1 MLYVEIGL
9 PHTEFIPKKKLVV
22 PPRLLPDVSKMSARY
37 AGFETVSKWE
47 INALCDRLSKPKR
60 TNVSSQRQIP
70 CHSAHE
76 QANKTNSSAARFTGK
91 KKMSSKDIQSL
102 VDRLS
107 NTKSARVPDSQ
118 RIHSIEEKNLKSV
131 VTSHAW
137 NGNVKH
143 NTQCSRENLEKYVHR
158 IRSNF

>member
-9 PHTEFIPKKKLVV
+9 PHTEFVPKKKLVV

-47 INALCDRLSKPKR
+47 IHALCDRLSKPKR
-60 TNVSSQRQIP
+60 SNVSSQRQLT

-76 QANKTNSSAARFTGK
+76 QVSQTHSSAARFTGK
-91 KKMSSKDIQSL
+91 KKMSSRDIQSL

-118 RIHSIEEKNLKSV
+118 RIFSKEENKFKSV
-131 VTSHAW
+131 VNSHAW
-137 NGNVKH
+137 NGNVKQ